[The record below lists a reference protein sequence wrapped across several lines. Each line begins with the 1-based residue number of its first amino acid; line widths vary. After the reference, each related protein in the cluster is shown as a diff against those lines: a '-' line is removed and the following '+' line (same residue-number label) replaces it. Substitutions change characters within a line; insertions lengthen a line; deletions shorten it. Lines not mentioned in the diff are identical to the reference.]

1 MTRFL
6 VGKFDLWGIEMK
18 EKGRKITMILLV
30 AAMIL
35 AGVFG
40 FLWHRECSSY
50 AELEQLCLHSAHSAH
65 ERFSDYHATGSSFS
79 YYYGV
84 AELVSF
90 YNSYKLLCVE
100 TEGSTDTN
108 CLYLNN
114 LIGSLMLSQ
123 EAPEEVSDQL
133 VAITALLSENIY
145 DDNAFDLA
153 FYVHNQLSE

>member
-1 MTRFL
+1 MKENGRRITVIFL
-6 VGKFDLWGIEMK
+6 V
-18 EKGRKITMILLV
+18 T
-30 AAMIL
+30 AMIL
-35 AGVFG
+35 AVVFG
-40 FLWHRECSSY
+40 FLWYRERNDHTD
-50 AELEQLCLHSAHSAH
+50 LEQLCAHSASSAH
-65 ERFSDYHATGSSFS
+65 ARFCDYHATGSTFS
-79 YYYGV
+79 YHYGV

-100 TEGSTDTN
+100 TQGSTDTN

-114 LIGSLMLSQ
+114 LIGSLMLSR

-153 FYVHNQLSE
+153 FFVHNQLSE